1 MCIILQNHI
10 DKTHKL
16 VTRIRKVKYYCN
28 VLRFFDIIL
37 TTIVSIASSEYS
49 EYSEY
54 DSDAVIKVSITQITS
69 SYMSDN

>member
-1 MCIILQNHI
+1 M
-10 DKTHKL
+10 
-16 VTRIRKVKYYCN
+16 YYCN
-28 VLRFFDIIL
+28 VWNFFNIIL
-37 TTIVSIASSEYS
+37 TVIVSIVYS